1 MSSEVAGAL
10 EGKTLLE
17 LIEDG
22 TIANPGKLNWNQWQ
36 IWRRELGRRPK
47 RAIDGRST
55 TTSQESAL
63 WKAVMAS
70 LHGEEEAERL
80 DADEEEEADTGEQEL
95 IPASTEVREASRA
108 SVPLPAMLAPPS
120 SPDNK
125 SESSGSA
132 NAENLR
138 GRLYLVFDPTKESV
152 NYYRSRV
159 SRLCS
164 ALEAMNEEVDLFHV
178 EILLEKASL
187 LDEAFRKANSHGVA
201 YTQQYQGE
209 FFRSKFFEVSN
220 DPELEGSELE
230 VKAIALSELVKAVG
244 GRESTTP
251 GKAFSLP
258 NSGNRPRFEEVPQ
271 FPFQEFG
278 PSANERERDTVSLMQ
293 AKIAALEIEL
303 ASKDL
308 DGKSSAGSEN
318 QLLSDAIIA
327 RTAALTGLLSKR
339 TGRSTITN
347 VRADVRWTTLT
358 DDQTDAKQVKEFYEN
373 FEDNCD
379 LANDCDGMNFREKL
393 VALRGR
399 CRGTRLKSYQNI
411 YRREWRAGT
420 ITEDAQSVYEMIKAK
435 HLMFSESQA
444 EKEIRIDHEFAALT
458 KGKYS
463 GHQFEPLFE
472 EAITELES
480 VGLGKSV
487 KELFL
492 SYLRKIG
499 PNLSKLVRKERR
511 IWLGEDTL
519 RAPISWE
526 EARKVVLEHESNED
540 VSKASAQ
547 TVFVANEESP
557 APKGQA
563 KAQAKKFAALESTV
577 AALRSELQGLGKA
590 KNEGG
595 RQKSKKL
602 TKSMP

>member
-1 MSSEVAGAL
+1 
-10 EGKTLLE
+10 
-17 LIEDG
+17 
-22 TIANPGKLNWNQWQ
+22 
-36 IWRRELGRRPK
+36 
-47 RAIDGRST
+47 
-55 TTSQESAL
+55 
-63 WKAVMAS
+63 
-70 LHGEEEAERL
+70 
-80 DADEEEEADTGEQEL
+80 
-95 IPASTEVREASRA
+95 
-108 SVPLPAMLAPPS
+108 
-120 SPDNK
+120 
-125 SESSGSA
+125 
-132 NAENLR
+132 
-138 GRLYLVFDPTKESV
+138 
-152 NYYRSRV
+152 
-159 SRLCS
+159 
-164 ALEAMNEEVDLFHV
+164 MNEEVDLFHV

-258 NSGNRPRFEEVPQ
+258 NSGNRPRFEEVLH
-271 FPFQEFG
+271 G
-278 PSANERERDTVSLMQ
+278 PSANERERNTVSLMQ
-293 AKIAALEIEL
+293 AKIAALEVEL

-308 DGKSSAGSEN
+308 DGKSSAGSDN

-327 RTAALTGLLSKR
+327 QTAALTGLLSKR

-347 VRADVRWTTLT
+347 VADVHWTTST

-435 HLMFSESQA
+435 HLMFFESQA

-499 PNLSKLVRKERR
+499 PNLSKLVGKERR

-526 EARKVVLEHESNED
+526 EAHKVVLEHESNED

-563 KAQAKKFAALESTV
+563 KAQAKKFAALENIV

-595 RQKSKKL
+595 RQSRKL
-602 TKSMP
+602 MKSMP